1 MSYFKHH
8 VFFCCNQREP
18 GDTCCNDHKATV
30 MQAYAKDRIGAL
42 GLKGRGKIRIN
53 KAGCLDRC
61 DEGPVLVVYPD
72 NVWYTYIDQEDIEEI
87 IQEHLVNGRIVTRL
101 RLPDN
106 P

>member
-8 VFFCCNQREP
+8 VFFCCNQRQP
-18 GDTCCNDHKATV
+18 GETCCNNHQASA
-30 MQAYAKDRIGAL
+30 MQTYAKDRIGAL
-42 GLKGRGKIRIN
+42 GLKGRGKVRIN

-72 NVWYTYIDQEDIEEI
+72 NVWYTYLDREDIDEI
-87 IQEHLVNGRIVTRL
+87 IEEHLVHDRPVPRL
-101 RLPDN
+101 RLPDQ